1 MTNGA
6 SAIPS
11 LVTAQSLGIDAG
23 ISGAVMVVCTAM
35 KAVGALNERGLCG

>member
-11 LVTAQSLGIDAG
+11 LVTAQSLGTDAG
-23 ISGAVMVVCTAM
+23 ISGAVMVVQTVM